1 MTAARRSGHMRSSPR
16 ASPAHRPRQ
25 PQRQLARWLRHRSG
39 HRARSRSG
47 PRRPR
52 SRTPSSSGLCPATP
66 GRSYDA
72 ARPAD
77 PEPGRMVRRGRG
89 RHRRRERNLRGPGS
103 RNPEAEPDLGRG
115 GARRGGGDARLG
127 VGPSLGRPRLARRQ
141 RGRALALAP
150 GEVLLRDVQV
160 SYRSGRLLS
169 MTSLKWR
176 PGDGPEIPLQAS
188 RPRSWLRHHQH
199 VERLGGTRARGL
211 AEAAGCAG
219 VRGVPC
225 GAAICRLARAK
236 WRGLPSAEE

>member
-1 MTAARRSGHMRSSPR
+1 MMRRDPRTQSPGEWSVGGVDGTGAVSAIFAGPVPGILRRSPT
-16 ASPAHRPRQ
+16 
-25 PQRQLARWLRHRSG
+25 W
-39 HRARSRSG
+39 
-47 PRRPR
+47 
-52 SRTPSSSGLCPATP
+52 
-66 GRSYDA
+66 
-72 ARPAD
+72 
-77 PEPGRMVRRGRG
+77 
-89 RHRRRERNLRGPGS
+89 
-103 RNPEAEPDLGRG
+103 G
-115 GARRGGGDARLG
+115 GAALG
-127 VGPSLGRPRLARRQ
+127 VEAVMRGLVLDRPLGGHGWPAA
-141 RGRALALAP
+141 RALALAP